1 MLGDNSLCVLNSC
14 VETLPFGTP
23 CVGSVRSPSSSILP
37 GKGGVEATT
46 TKLAS
51 LSALLSSYA
60 QHTSKMHLA
69 HPFSPALGKANVG
82 GRRGG
87 GRGHNSKRRQRTA
100 EEQGGGGGEGPS
112 CVRGKH
118 GVRSSVP
125 PCITLPSQVPCICVR
140 RWRRHVGR
148 KGVLVGHSDI
158 RRKQ

>member
-82 GRRGG
+82 G
-87 GRGHNSKRRQRTA
+87 
-100 EEQGGGGGEGPS
+100 GGEGDGGTIPRGGNGRPKNKEEGVERDPPAYEANTGF
-112 CVRGKH
+112 VRAFLR
-118 GVRSSVP
+118 V
-125 PCITLPSQVPCICVR
+125 
-140 RWRRHVGR
+140 
-148 KGVLVGHSDI
+148 
-158 RRKQ
+158 